1 MLRGCSEDLPTSRR
15 RRLWASSENVIS
27 LFCHELVWRSLE
39 ETEIFCDL
47 LSRVGL
53 FEIKREGFFEK
64 LTRLEHND
72 CPRTPVM
79 IEAGVL

>member
-1 MLRGCSEDLPTSRR
+1 LEGKAGRRSSGAVRRGCSADLPTSRR
-15 RRLWASSENVIS
+15 SRLWASSENVIS

-47 LSRVGL
+47 LSRFEL

-64 LTRLEHND
+64 LCNK
-72 CPRTPVM
+72 V
-79 IEAGVL
+79 G